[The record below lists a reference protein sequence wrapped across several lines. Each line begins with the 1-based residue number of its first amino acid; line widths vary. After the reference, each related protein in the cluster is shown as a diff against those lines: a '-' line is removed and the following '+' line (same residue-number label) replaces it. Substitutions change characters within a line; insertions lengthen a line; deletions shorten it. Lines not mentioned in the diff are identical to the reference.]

1 MGDRVRSPCK
11 QISGIDQHRER
22 AGLCRF
28 FCILEE
34 VWLHT
39 PTKWGF
45 QRVPLWHTTLLAKC
59 SVLYLLSRLLGKMR
73 VSPDGNTHF
82 ARQENGQVFAD
93 GDGQKTGW
101 SREWQRVYKIFIFL
115 NTLDLILFLSAK

>member
-1 MGDRVRSPCK
+1 MGDRVRSPCR

-22 AGLCRF
+22 ADLCRL

-39 PTKWGF
+39 PTKKGF
-45 QRVPLWHTTLLAKC
+45 QRVSLWHTTLLAKC
-59 SVLYLLSRLLGKMR
+59 SVLYLLSRLKGKVR
-73 VSPDGNTHF
+73 VSPDGNAHF

-93 GDGQKTGW
+93 VYEQKPG
-101 SREWQRVYKIFIFL
+101 RFRKWQQVYKSIAIKLVFKIFL
-115 NTLDLILFLSAK
+115 YIIS